1 MAPNALQAFEKLAGG
16 RKRHYS
22 NFYVNSALRRLHKR
36 GFIAFE
42 ERGGNK
48 FARITQNGKR
58 ELLRHQLREKIM
70 QPPRWDGK
78 WRLVVFDIR
87 EYKRA
92 VRDKVRNELSAFGF
106 RRLQQSVW
114 VYPYDCEEM
123 VVLLKADHRI
133 GREVLYITAGKI
145 ENDLWLRSE
154 FGLA

>member
-1 MAPNALQAFEKLAGG
+1 
-16 RKRHYS
+16 
-22 NFYVNSALRRLHKR
+22 
-36 GFIAFE
+36 
-42 ERGGNK
+42 
-48 FARITQNGKR
+48 
-58 ELLRHQLREKIM
+58 M